1 MIELAI
7 LGVLADHELHGYEL
21 TKRLPELLGSGSSVS
36 YGSVYPALSRLE
48 RAGLVKAVEAAG
60 RPADPIPMTGSL
72 AGELAAARSQK
83 AETAPANRR
92 ARKVY
97 GITAEGEN
105 RLVELL
111 TEPLAGASAPA
122 FDVRLALF
130 RHLGVD
136 QRIAVLD
143 ARRAVLRTRR
153 EELQRADPAD
163 RYQLARQCRELA
175 HIDHDLAWLANL
187 IQAEQAQDKPGG
199 NP

>member
-1 MIELAI
+1 
-7 LGVLADHELHGYEL
+7 
-21 TKRLPELLGSGSSVS
+21 LGSSSSVS

-48 RAGLVKAVEAAG
+48 RAGQVKAVEAAG
-60 RPADPIPMTGSL
+60 RPVDPIPMTGSL

-83 AETAPANRR
+83 ADTAPASRR

-111 TEPLAGASAPA
+111 TEPLGAAPSSA
-122 FDVRLALF
+122 FDLRLALF
-130 RHLGVD
+130 RHVGVE
-136 QRIAVLD
+136 QRIAVLE
-143 ARRAVLRTRR
+143 ARRTALRNRR
-153 EELQRADPAD
+153 EELRRANPAD
-163 RYQLARQCRELA
+163 RYQLARQSRELA

-187 IQAEQAQDKPGG
+187 IQAELAQDNPGG